1 MVPAPL
7 GGTFKLS
14 RPQIQGRMLPFLP
27 EGQLRKM
34 KMFASCISLAQLVK
48 SLPAVRETQV

>member
-14 RPQIQGRMLPFLP
+14 RPQIQGRMLPLLP
-27 EGQLRKM
+27 EGQLRKI
-34 KMFASCISLAQLVK
+34 KMFPSCISLAQLVK
-48 SLPAVRETQV
+48 SLLAMQET

>member
-27 EGQLRKM
+27 EGQLRKI
-34 KMFASCISLAQLVK
+34 KMFPSCISLAQLVK
-48 SLPAVRETQV
+48 SLPAMQETQV